1 MRIALALLALFIAT
15 ACGSTDSATADEVER
30 LRVDVADLQ
39 DKLTQNQADIAA
51 LSVVKASTKTGSD
64 WPADYQKTWVDI
76 CSVLTQ
82 DAASADSEASSAKEI
97 CGCSLK
103 GLMSAFSLKDYES
116 WPQRLKD
123 SAAAPYVA
131 MCWSK

>member
-30 LRVDVADLQ
+30 LRVEVADLQ

-82 DAASADSEASSAKEI
+82 DAASADSEAL
-97 CGCSLK
+97 SLIHI
-103 GLMSAFSLKDYES
+103 
-116 WPQRLKD
+116 
-123 SAAAPYVA
+123 
-131 MCWSK
+131 